1 MQSQDHLR
9 RVLRSELRLDKR
21 KVRSY
26 KSEYWA
32 DTIRIRGLK
41 QWDRTRVEIGVGS
54 TRKRIL
60 RIDGYEKTERTYRAV
75 EPSVVSPA

>member
-9 RVLRSELRLDKR
+9 RVLRSELRLDRR

-32 DTIRIRGLK
+32 DTIRIRG
-41 QWDRTRVEIGVGS
+41 WERDGRSAIEIRGGS

-60 RIDGYEKTERTYRAV
+60 RIDVYEKTEKSDPLALRACRD
-75 EPSVVSPA
+75 